1 MLKDFLKDKATKRL
15 AFFLAGVAGAGII
28 ILLLMHLGD
37 IFSGA
42 EKFIGWVLGVT
53 TGFIAGLVIAYL
65 LVGVVEI
72 LQKQLQRIPFFDKRP
87 MAARGLCIAATYLLI
102 FIVVIGVLLAILIAI
117 TKRVQTI
124 NFADLPKLI
133 QQLQIEVVGLMN
145 SVLDTLEKFGIATDG
160 MKAWI
165 NELTR
170 SITGSLSNVGSGVLG
185 FAGSVTGFFTD
196 LLFAV
201 IFSIYFL
208 YDTKGLMTY
217 WSKAFKAMLG
227 EKAHGVFA
235 ILLKDL
241 DTCFAGYI
249 RGQLAD
255 AAFMAVA
262 VSILLGLVGVPYAV
276 VIGVLSGV
284 GNLIPYVGPI
294 VAYGLTIGVCVATGQ
309 WQMLAIAI
317 ILIFILQTVDGN
329 VINPRLLSASIDV
342 HPVLVI
348 LGLLFGSAIGGL
360 AGMLLAVPVA
370 SFLKIQFERFVKWR
384 SEAGGV

>member
-1 MLKDFLKDKATKRL
+1 MIKDFLNDKDLKRL
-15 AFFLAGVAGAGII
+15 ALFLAGVAGAGII
-28 ILLLMHLGD
+28 ILILIHLSD
-37 IFSGA
+37 IFTGV
-42 EKFIGWVLGVT
+42 ERFIGWVLGVT

-65 LVGVVEI
+65 LTGVVE
-72 LQKQLQRIPFFDKRP
+72 LLQRQLLRIAFFEKRP
-87 MAARGLCIAATYLLI
+87 LAARGLCIAATYLLI
-102 FIVVIGVLLAILIAI
+102 FIVVIGVLLAVLIAI
-117 TKRVQTI
+117 TKRIQTI
-124 NFADLPKLI
+124 NFADLPRLI
-133 QQLQIEVVGLMN
+133 QQLQMEVVGLMN
-145 SVLDTLEKFGIATDG
+145 SILDTMEKFGIATDG
-160 MKAWI
+160 MRAWI
-165 NELTR
+165 DELTG
-170 SITGSLSNVGSGVLG
+170 SITGSLSQVGSGVIG

-201 IFSIYFL
+201 IFSVYFL
-208 YDTKGLMTY
+208 YDTKGLMAY
-217 WSKAFKAMLG
+217 WSNAFKALLG
-227 EKAHGVFA
+227 EKVHGVLA
-235 ILLKDL
+235 ILMKDL

-262 VSILLGLVGVPYAV
+262 VSILLGFIGVPYAV
-276 VIGVLSGV
+276 VIGVLSGL

-294 VAYGLTIGVCVATGQ
+294 IAYGLTIGVCIATGQ
-309 WQMLAIAI
+309 WQILAVAI

-370 SFLKIQFERFVKWR
+370 SFLKIQFERLVKWR
-384 SEAGGV
+384 NKAGRA